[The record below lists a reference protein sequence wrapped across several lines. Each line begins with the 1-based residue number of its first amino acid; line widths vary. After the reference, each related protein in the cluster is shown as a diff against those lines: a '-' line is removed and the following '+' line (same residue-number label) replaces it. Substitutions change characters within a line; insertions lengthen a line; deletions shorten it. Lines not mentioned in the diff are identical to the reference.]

1 MNGLVMCDYDGVIVD
16 SYEVFSSV
24 FMAACRR
31 CGFHEIDSHGR
42 LLSLF
47 DGNLFEGM
55 TDLGLDSQTIA
66 RILNTFQV
74 EIGGHLDK
82 VKLFD
87 GMAEALT
94 MISHRNTV
102 VIITSNVSHTV
113 RQVLERNGIDCFE
126 TVLGAEKEK
135 SKVRKIKQT
144 MERYTER
151 PAYYIG
157 DTLGDITEGQRA
169 GAHTVAVTWGWHHE
183 EKLNQASPDF
193 MVSST
198 EELTELLYNH
208 NHEKGATDGPQ

>member
-1 MNGLVMCDYDGVIVD
+1 MSGLVMCDYDGVIVD
-16 SYEVFSSV
+16 SYEIFTSV
-24 FMAACRR
+24 FMAACHR
-31 CGFHEIDSHGR
+31 CGFHGINSHGR

-55 TDLGLDSQTIA
+55 TDLGLDSQTIG
-66 RILNTFQV
+66 RILNTFQT
-74 EIGGHLDK
+74 EIGGDLEN

-94 MISHRNTV
+94 TISLHNTI

-113 RQVLERNGIDCFE
+113 RQVLGRNGVDCFE
-126 TVLGAEKEK
+126 AVMGAEKEK
-135 SKVRKIKQT
+135 SKIRKIKQT
-144 MERYTER
+144 MERYAER

-157 DTLGDITEGQRA
+157 DALGDIIEGRKA
-169 GAHTVAVTWGWHHE
+169 GALTIAVAWGWHDK
-183 EKLNQASPDF
+183 EKLREVSPDF

-198 EELTELLYNH
+198 EELMELLI